1 MLTTLNF
8 KSGLFAGILDEGED
22 AIFLEKSK
30 FEQMLNTFAEV
41 ITPEEAPAVAPV
53 PDVETP
59 AAAPEPEPSA
69 APVAAEASDVETPE
83 STKLSTTVHNSEPSE
98 PTTPH
103 EVINQGINFLKGLSD
118 ILSDEH
124 KTEELINTIVRTD
137 AQTGETAIHIPVS
150 DKATVSK
157 IFTTLGKLFSA
168 Q

>member
-1 MLTTLNF
+1 
-8 KSGLFAGILDEGED
+8 LDEGED

-41 ITPEEAPAVAPV
+41 ITPEVAPASAPV
-53 PDVETP
+53 PAAESP
-59 AAAPEPEPSA
+59 ATAPAPEPSA

-83 STKLSTTVHNSEPSE
+83 PTKLSTTVHNSETSE

-103 EVINQGINFLKGLSD
+103 EVINQGINVLKSLSD

-157 IFTTLGKLFSA
+157 IFTTLGKLFGA